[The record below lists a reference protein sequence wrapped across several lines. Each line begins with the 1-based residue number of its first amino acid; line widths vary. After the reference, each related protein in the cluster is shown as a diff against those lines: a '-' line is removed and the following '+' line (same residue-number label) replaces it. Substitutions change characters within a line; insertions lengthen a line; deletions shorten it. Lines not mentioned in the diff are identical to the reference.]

1 MQIINVCIVYKS
13 ACPVS
18 VIDRTAL
25 QLRPAQLARATNRTL
40 VVPYRDPWT
49 RLLSGYRS
57 KMYGTGPGA
66 CSAKE
71 VNADQAAKCFQGS
84 WMPWFSLD
92 KSQNLLSR
100 YLDAA
105 TQSGHEDDINEHFL
119 TQSRQCLA
127 SAALKQA
134 RLRVVPAPLEEPRAL
149 NAISDAVA
157 PDRPFVEAVHGA
169 YMHPDMNDASLSQP
183 EPGWLRGAV
192 RRVLWRG

>member
-1 MQIINVCIVYKS
+1 
-13 ACPVS
+13 
-18 VIDRTAL
+18 
-25 QLRPAQLARATNRTL
+25 
-40 VVPYRDPWT
+40 
-49 RLLSGYRS
+49 
-57 KMYGTGPGA
+57 MYGTGPGA

-169 YMHPDMNDASLSQP
+169 YMHPYMNDASLCGPVAPRVFAQALTY
-183 EPGWLRGAV
+183 LRPDYEAAQELFGTRFDSYKRLEAASERAGPSLV
-192 RRVLWRG
+192 CANDSTIVF